1 MPSHFAVVEQE
12 GYFMWLIFFYSQLSP
27 EFGQQEH
34 TFYFKSR
41 AIAASLIIY

>member
-12 GYFMWLIFFYSQLSP
+12 GYFMWFFYSKLSP
-27 EFGQQEH
+27 EFGQQKH
-34 TFYFKSR
+34 TFYYKSR